1 MKKIIMTLTYGRA
14 CSRSTK
20 RTSPFCARLIAAFA
34 AVLCCATTVVN
45 AQNTVEENKKMVS
58 TNLQMAEQTVKLAD
72 ENPTDG
78 QKQYAAATALTSIAA
93 NTDGQYDRAIS
104 YAHKALEIAKAQ
116 KEQKDTLLAN
126 TYSLLGNIYLMQGSV
141 DNACDFMEL
150 SVDAAQEQLGR
161 YDAVT
166 IYSRLKT
173 GLTLISI
180 YPDTRRGFLH
190 VLQAFYDNDKAP
202 VNKRIKN
209 MDQFNIRHNL
219 AMEQMLTAYTNANRY
234 AVPVFMM
241 DGEKYYIVQ
250 TRDWHIGQPL
260 VNWLSP
266 NMLRSQEE
274 REAHMG
280 ENIVIM
286 NDKGEFRR
294 LSKEEGQKA
303 LLETP
308 NFWINTN
315 SRELETAPSAGYLW
329 YLQPQVYNDTVKRFE
344 EFINKK

>member
-1 MKKIIMTLTYGRA
+1 ML
-14 CSRSTK
+14 
-20 RTSPFCARLIAAFA
+20 
-34 AVLCCATTVVN
+34 
-45 AQNTVEENKKMVS
+45 
-58 TNLQMAEQTVKLAD
+58 
-72 ENPTDG
+72 
-78 QKQYAAATALTSIAA
+78 
-93 NTDGQYDRAIS
+93 
-104 YAHKALEIAKAQ
+104 
-116 KEQKDTLLAN
+116 
-126 TYSLLGNIYLMQGSV
+126 QGSV

-150 SVDAAQEQLGR
+150 SVDAAEEQLGR
-161 YDAVT
+161 YDAGT
-166 IYSRLKT
+166 IYNRLKT

-190 VLQAFYDNDKAP
+190 VMQAFYDNDKAP

-209 MDQFNIRHNL
+209 MEQLNIQFSM

-260 VNWLSP
+260 ANWLSP
-266 NMLRSQEE
+266 NMLRSEEE
-274 REAHMG
+274 RLAHSG
-280 ENIVIM
+280 ENIVLM

-294 LSKEEGQKA
+294 LSKEEGQKV

-308 NFWINTN
+308 SFMLNIYC
-315 SRELETAPSAGYLW
+315 REIETAPSATYLW

>member
-1 MKKIIMTLTYGRA
+1 MFMKKIIMTL
-14 CSRSTK
+14 
-20 RTSPFCARLIAAFA
+20 A

-58 TNLQMAEQTVKLAD
+58 TNLQMAEQKVKLAD

-150 SVDAAQEQLGR
+150 SVDAAEEQLGR

>member
-1 MKKIIMTLTYGRA
+1 MKKIIMTL
-14 CSRSTK
+14 
-20 RTSPFCARLIAAFA
+20 A

-45 AQNTVEENKKMVS
+45 AQNTVEENEKMVS
-58 TNLQMAEQTVKLAD
+58 ANLQMAEQTVKLAD
-72 ENPTDG
+72 TNPTDG
-78 QKQYAAATALTSIAA
+78 QKQYAAAQALVGVAV

-116 KEQKDTLLAN
+116 KERKDTLLAN
-126 TYSLLGNIYLMQGSV
+126 TYSLLSNIYLMQGSV
-141 DNACDFMEL
+141 DNGCDFMEL
-150 SVDAAQEQLGR
+150 SVDAIEEQLGR
-161 YDAVT
+161 YDALT
-166 IYSRLKT
+166 IYNRLKT

-180 YPDTRRGFLH
+180 HPDTRRGFLH
-190 VLQAFYDNDKAP
+190 VMQAFYDNDKAP

-209 MDQFNIRHNL
+209 MDQFNIRLNL
-219 AMEQMLTAYTNANRY
+219 AMEQMLAAYANANRY

-241 DGEKYYIVQ
+241 DGEKYYMVQ

-266 NMLRSQEE
+266 NLLRSQEE
-274 REAHMG
+274 REAHRG

-294 LSKEEGQKA
+294 LSKEEGQKVM
-303 LLETP
+303 LETP
-308 NFWINTN
+308 GFMLNAF

-329 YLQPQVYNDTVKRFE
+329 YLQPQVYNDAVKRFE
-344 EFINKK
+344 EFINKN

>member
-1 MKKIIMTLTYGRA
+1 MKKIIMTL
-14 CSRSTK
+14 
-20 RTSPFCARLIAAFA
+20 A

-126 TYSLLGNIYLMQGSV
+126 TYSLLSNIYLMQGSV

>member
-1 MKKIIMTLTYGRA
+1 MKRIVTIVALT
-14 CSRSTK
+14 
-20 RTSPFCARLIAAFA
+20 CAVAFQ
-34 AVLCCATTVVN
+34 VN

-78 QKQYAAATALTSIAA
+78 QKQYAAATALTSIAV

-116 KEQKDTLLAN
+116 KERKDTLLAN
-126 TYSLLGNIYLMQGSV
+126 TYYLLSNIYLMQGSV
-141 DNACDFMEL
+141 DNGCDFMEL
-150 SVDAAQEQLGR
+150 SVDAIEEQLGR
-161 YDAVT
+161 YDAAT
-166 IYSRLKT
+166 IYGRLKT

>member
-1 MKKIIMTLTYGRA
+1 
-14 CSRSTK
+14 
-20 RTSPFCARLIAAFA
+20 
-34 AVLCCATTVVN
+34 
-45 AQNTVEENKKMVS
+45 
-58 TNLQMAEQTVKLAD
+58 
-72 ENPTDG
+72 
-78 QKQYAAATALTSIAA
+78 
-93 NTDGQYDRAIS
+93 
-104 YAHKALEIAKAQ
+104 
-116 KEQKDTLLAN
+116 
-126 TYSLLGNIYLMQGSV
+126 
-141 DNACDFMEL
+141 
-150 SVDAAQEQLGR
+150 
-161 YDAVT
+161 
-166 IYSRLKT
+166 
-173 GLTLISI
+173 
-180 YPDTRRGFLH
+180 
-190 VLQAFYDNDKAP
+190 
-202 VNKRIKN
+202 

-294 LSKEEGQKA
+294 LSKEEGQKV

-315 SRELETAPSAGYLW
+315 SRELETAPSAAYLW

>member
-1 MKKIIMTLTYGRA
+1 MKKIIMTL
-14 CSRSTK
+14 
-20 RTSPFCARLIAAFA
+20 A

-72 ENPTDG
+72 ANPTDG
-78 QKQYAAATALTSIAA
+78 QKQYAAATALVGIAV

>member
-1 MKKIIMTLTYGRA
+1 MKRIVTIVALT
-14 CSRSTK
+14 
-20 RTSPFCARLIAAFA
+20 CAVAFQ
-34 AVLCCATTVVN
+34 VN

-78 QKQYAAATALTSIAA
+78 QKQYAAATALVGIAV

-116 KEQKDTLLAN
+116 KERKDTLLAN
-126 TYSLLGNIYLMQGSV
+126 TYSLLSNIYLMQGSV
-141 DNACDFMEL
+141 DNGCDFMEL
-150 SVDAAQEQLGR
+150 AVDAAEEQLGR
-161 YDAVT
+161 YDAAT

-190 VLQAFYDNDKAP
+190 VMQAFYDNDKAP

>member
-1 MKKIIMTLTYGRA
+1 MTL
-14 CSRSTK
+14 
-20 RTSPFCARLIAAFA
+20 A

-58 TNLQMAEQTVKLAD
+58 TNLQMAEQKVKLAD

-150 SVDAAQEQLGR
+150 SVDAAEEQLGR

>member
-1 MKKIIMTLTYGRA
+1 MMMKKIFMTL
-14 CSRSTK
+14 
-20 RTSPFCARLIAAFA
+20 AAI
-34 AVLCCATTVVN
+34 LCCATTVVN

-72 ENPTDG
+72 ANPTDG
-78 QKQYAAATALTSIAA
+78 QKQYAAATALVGVAA
-93 NTDGQYDRAIS
+93 NTDGLYDRAIS

-116 KEQKDTLLAN
+116 KERKDTLLAN
-126 TYSLLGNIYLMQGSV
+126 TYSLLSNIYMLQGSV

-150 SVDAAQEQLGR
+150 SVDAAEEQLGR
-161 YDAVT
+161 YDAAT

>member
-1 MKKIIMTLTYGRA
+1 MTL
-14 CSRSTK
+14 
-20 RTSPFCARLIAAFA
+20 A

-58 TNLQMAEQTVKLAD
+58 TNLQMAEQKVKLAD

-150 SVDAAQEQLGR
+150 SVDATQEQLGR

>member
-1 MKKIIMTLTYGRA
+1 MKKIIMTL
-14 CSRSTK
+14 
-20 RTSPFCARLIAAFA
+20 A

-72 ENPTDG
+72 ANPTDG
-78 QKQYAAATALTSIAA
+78 QKQYAAATALVGIAV

-126 TYSLLGNIYLMQGSV
+126 TYSLLSNIYLMQGSV

-150 SVDAAQEQLGR
+150 SVDAAEEQLGR

-315 SRELETAPSAGYLW
+315 SRE
-329 YLQPQVYNDTVKRFE
+329 
-344 EFINKK
+344 

>member
-1 MKKIIMTLTYGRA
+1 MKKIIMTL
-14 CSRSTK
+14 
-20 RTSPFCARLIAAFA
+20 A

-58 TNLQMAEQTVKLAD
+58 TNLQMAEQKVKLAD

-141 DNACDFMEL
+141 DNGCDFMEL

-190 VLQAFYDNDKAP
+190 VMQAFYDNDKAP
-202 VNKRIKN
+202 INNRIKN

-294 LSKEEGQKA
+294 LSKEEGQKV

-315 SRELETAPSAGYLW
+315 SRELETAPSAAYLW

-344 EFINKK
+344 EFINK

>member
-1 MKKIIMTLTYGRA
+1 MKKIIMTL
-14 CSRSTK
+14 
-20 RTSPFCARLIAAFA
+20 A

-72 ENPTDG
+72 ANPTDG

-104 YAHKALEIAKAQ
+104 YAHKALEIATAQ

-315 SRELETAPSAGYLW
+315 SRELETAPSAAYLW